1 MAVLGID
8 DPYIWGGY
16 LIAIVLAIIC
26 AIYGFLNWNN
36 GGEEVEGAEDDG

>member
-16 LIAIVLAIIC
+16 LVAIVLAIIC
-26 AIYGFLNWNN
+26 AVYGFLNWNK
-36 GGEEVEGAEDDG
+36 EKEKVEGAEDNG